1 MNGSKETVEEIRK
14 YSDRPILI
22 RSHRHAILK
31 LNN

>member
-1 MNGSKETVEEIRK
+1 MVKKETVEEIRK

-22 RSHRHAILK
+22 RSHRHEMK